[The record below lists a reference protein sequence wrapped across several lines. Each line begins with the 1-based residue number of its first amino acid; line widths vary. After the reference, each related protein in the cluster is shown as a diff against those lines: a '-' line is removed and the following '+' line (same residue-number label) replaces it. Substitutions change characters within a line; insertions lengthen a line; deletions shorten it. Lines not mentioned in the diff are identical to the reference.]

1 MSAAAGSFSA
11 DIRAGA
17 GSFSPDRSEVLR
29 YLGHRGQELGCE
41 LEGRLSAV
49 MARAAAEVRPRWVW
63 RVCPVEPAEN
73 GVAVLS
79 TELVLSGRSMEVL
92 LDGAAAVALMAVTC
106 GPGPDAVAVRD
117 ADRDPVG
124 ALIFDACAVDLVE
137 QGADACNRV
146 VDAWAA
152 ASGLVPTRR
161 YSPGYGD
168 LPLAVQPA
176 LLDALDARRR
186 LGVSLTDSLLMV
198 PMKSV
203 TAVVGLVPAPARP
216 PGEETP

>member
-1 MSAAAGSFSA
+1 MSAAGGWGACRA
-11 DIRAGA
+11 DIRASA

-29 YLGHRGQELGCE
+29 YLGHRGQELDPG
-41 LEGRLSAV
+41 LEGRLASV

-63 RVCPVEPAEN
+63 RVCPAESAEN
-73 GVAVLS
+73 GFAVLG
-79 TELVLSGRSMEVL
+79 TGLVLSGRSMETL
-92 LDGAAAVALMAVTC
+92 LAGAAAVALMAVTC
-106 GPGPDAVAVRD
+106 GPGPDAVAARD
-117 ADRDPVG
+117 AERDPVG
-124 ALIFDACAVDLVE
+124 ALIYDACAIDLVE
-137 QGADACNRV
+137 QGADACNQE

-152 ASGLVPTRR
+152 SSGLVPTRR

-176 LLDALDARRR
+176 LLDALDAGRR

-203 TAVVGLVPAPARP
+203 TAVVGLAPAGAAAR
-216 PGEETP
+216 